1 MQIIHLAIAIAIAT
15 DIIHRAG
22 YLEKQAKTGAVTYI
36 QRFGSVLNLNIH
48 FHMLF
53 LEGMIT
59 QERGM
64 AWHGMAKL
72 KCVKAPAIAISSGLF
87 ILSAIALNSIWKNQA

>member
-1 MQIIHLAIAIAIAT
+1 MQIIHLAIAT

-53 LEGMIT
+53 LEGVIT
-59 QERGM
+59 QER
-64 AWHGMAKL
+64 GMAKL
-72 KCVKAPAIAISSGLF
+72 KCVKAPSHSDIEWLVHTISHRIEQYLEKLGL
-87 ILSAIALNSIWKNQA
+87 IE